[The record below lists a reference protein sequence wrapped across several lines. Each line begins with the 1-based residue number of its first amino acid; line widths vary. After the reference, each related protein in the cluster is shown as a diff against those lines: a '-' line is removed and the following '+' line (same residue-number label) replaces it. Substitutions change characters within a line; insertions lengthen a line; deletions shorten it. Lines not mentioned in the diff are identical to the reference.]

1 MDVNKIISKFRTLDR
16 PESNAEA
23 MPVLSIDGMLH
34 KLNLSPD
41 GFPRFLVATS
51 PDSMGVNIVREVLS
65 VEYNTP
71 CTVCGEGGVKEEA
84 IFTMITLRSPEHS
97 LQDYFIEIV
106 LMLLEKFPPIPTC
119 HDLAVGMENLISIFS
134 ALTMPP
140 RKKIQGLW
148 AELLVIE
155 QSAYPMA
162 LINAWHVDPS
172 AKYDFTLGRD
182 KIEVKSTS
190 SEKRLHHFS
199 YEQLNPSPHSRLLV
213 ASTIVRE
220 SGDGENGYSVYDLY
234 EKICSKLFVAEYRI
248 KLYKVIAE
256 TVGQDVV
263 KLKNLHYDYVQAVD
277 SLRFYDANK
286 IPHIS
291 KEGVPHHV
299 SEVKFASDLS
309 DIDDIRIQ
317 EPKYDISSSPLFKS
331 LFNEY

>member
-1 MDVNKIISKFRTLDR
+1 MDVNKIISKFRTLER

-23 MPVLSIDGMLH
+23 MPVLPIDGMQH

-41 GFPRFLVATS
+41 GFPRFFISTS
-51 PDSMGVNIVREVLS
+51 PESIGVNIVREILS
-65 VEYNTP
+65 VEYNTL
-71 CTVCGEGGVKEEA
+71 CTVTGEGGIKEEA
-84 IFTMITLRSPEHS
+84 IYTMITLRSSEHS

-106 LMLLEKFPPIPTC
+106 LMLLEKLPATPTC
-119 HDLAVGMENLISIFS
+119 HDLAIGMENLISIFS
-134 ALTMPP
+134 ALALPP
-140 RKKIQGLW
+140 RKKNQGLW

-155 QSAYPMA
+155 QSAFPIT
-162 LINAWHVDPS
+162 LINAWHVDPN

-190 SEKRLHHFS
+190 GEKRQHHFS
-199 YEQLNPSPHSRLLV
+199 YEQLNPSLHSRLLV

-234 EKICSKLFVAEYRI
+234 EKICSKLFVAEYRV

-263 KLKNLHYDYVQAVD
+263 KLKKIHYDYVQAVD

-291 KEGVPHHV
+291 EEGVPHYV
-299 SEVKFASDLS
+299 SDVKFISDLS
-309 DIDDIRIQ
+309 DIDDIRMQ
-317 EPKYDISSSPLFKS
+317 EPKYDISGPLFKS
-331 LFNEY
+331 LFKDC

>member
-41 GFPRFLVATS
+41 GFPRFFVATS

-134 ALTMPP
+134 ALTMP
-140 RKKIQGLW
+140 
-148 AELLVIE
+148 
-155 QSAYPMA
+155 
-162 LINAWHVDPS
+162 N
-172 AKYDFTLGRD
+172 YDF
-182 KIEVKSTS
+182 
-190 SEKRLHHFS
+190 
-199 YEQLNPSPHSRLLV
+199 
-213 ASTIVRE
+213 
-220 SGDGENGYSVYDLY
+220 
-234 EKICSKLFVAEYRI
+234 
-248 KLYKVIAE
+248 
-256 TVGQDVV
+256 
-263 KLKNLHYDYVQAVD
+263 
-277 SLRFYDANK
+277 SL
-286 IPHIS
+286 
-291 KEGVPHHV
+291 
-299 SEVKFASDLS
+299 
-309 DIDDIRIQ
+309 
-317 EPKYDISSSPLFKS
+317 
-331 LFNEY
+331 